1 MSMIN
6 DLIEENSELKNRVA
20 ELERALGGMLFGFD
34 DGVGRDW
41 SAPLLDYART
51 LTHAVE
57 FKSRAKSVEVGHE

>member
-1 MSMIN
+1 MIN

-41 SAPLLDYART
+41 SEDLLDFARR
-51 LTHAVE
+51 LTPAVE
-57 FKSRAKSVEVGHE
+57 FKL